1 MSLLND
7 SKVVI
12 TAFDILG
19 REFKLYEAK
28 ESKGK
33 LSIPISFDNSLMSAG
48 TYMLKIN
55 VNDKVYQKKVIKSN

>member
-1 MSLLND
+1 MSVSKD
-7 SKVVI
+7 SKIVI

-33 LSIPISFDNSLMSAG
+33 VSISLTFDNSLMPAG
-48 TYMLKIN
+48 TYILNVN
-55 VNDKVYQKKVIKSN
+55 VNDKVYRKKIIKNN